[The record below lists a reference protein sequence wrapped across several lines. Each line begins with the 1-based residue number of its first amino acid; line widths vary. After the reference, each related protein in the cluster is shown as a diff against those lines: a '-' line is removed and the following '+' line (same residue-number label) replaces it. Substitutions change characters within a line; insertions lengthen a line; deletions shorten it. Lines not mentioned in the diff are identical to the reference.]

1 MDRKADGLPNPRTN
15 TNGVWGQRGKGGKKV
30 GDLTASSCA
39 RCWYRSGLGRPPASL
54 SRSDDKGKGACNMQT
69 MQDKLT
75 EEFRRLAEGE
85 AGLEFVTDPRG
96 TSGIWYV
103 MDRLDTRMV
112 ISYKFEQD
120 RVDMSLIGQAVKEP
134 DLDFFKARQL
144 YSRFGG
150 SPFEGLQVRGPDR
163 TRTLLLIAAYRDGKG
178 LRRMLGVVRDLLA
191 PYAKNSGAQAPQS
204 P

>member
-1 MDRKADGLPNPRTN
+1 MNAEDILLQVHILLQVYILPAQPE
-15 TNGVWGQRGKGGKKV
+15 
-30 GDLTASSCA
+30 DLTAPQA
-39 RCWYRSGLGRPPASL
+39 I
-54 SRSDDKGKGACNMQT
+54 DEQ
-69 MQDKLT
+69 QDK
-75 EEFRRLAEGE
+75 RRVQPIATRGLQKGE
-85 AGLEFVTDPRG
+85 R
-96 TSGIWYV
+96 
-103 MDRLDTRMV
+103 
-112 ISYKFEQD
+112 
-120 RVDMSLIGQAVKEP
+120 LIGQAVKEP

-191 PYAKNSGAQAPQS
+191 LYAKNSGAQAPQS